1 MIFSNVFSPFRM
13 LGFPFSFLF
22 WFVSLGRT
30 VSINLQM
37 DLYQSLE
44 ISNALI
50 FWPLDKLQAA
60 FYSGWPHICFFFL
73 ILLFTLR

>member
-60 FYSGWPHICFFFL
+60 LYSGWPHICFFFL